1 MRIRNIKNIF
11 ITTLISSV
19 SFLLNILPVRA
30 EEESFGMMAGD
41 IAPPLFSR
49 SELILRGILFLVCI
63 FVVFPIVIVLLANF
77 LWKITKAKKTDQA
90 KSKKTKK

>member
-1 MRIRNIKNIF
+1 MF
-11 ITTLISSV
+11 VTTLISSV
-19 SFLLNILPVRA
+19 SFLLNVLPVRA
-30 EEESFGMMAGD
+30 GEESLELMAGD

-77 LWKITKAKKTDQA
+77 LWKITKARKTDKA